1 MRGRHNIVGTEV
13 GRPRPAFYASNLS
26 KLQVTRPTSTRRWI
40 VFSVL
45 AAGLL
50 GLIVAAR
57 LT

>member
-13 GRPRPAFYASNLS
+13 GRPRPPFYASNLS
-26 KLQVTRPTSTRRWI
+26 KLQVTKPPSTRRWI
-40 VFSVL
+40 VILLL

-50 GLIVAAR
+50 GLIVATR

>member
-13 GRPRPAFYASNLS
+13 GRPRPPFYSSSLS
-26 KLQVTRPTSTRRWI
+26 RLQVTKPRSTRRWV
-40 VFSVL
+40 VFSLL